1 MAFNPED
8 LKIELNNDIFL
19 KRDNYEHAGIVFC
32 PHKDDTGISVKPN
45 RKMLSESFPGV
56 GSFFGKDDTNSSLN
70 NLELFRNN
78 KQSIMVATKAFG
90 MGIDKPNVR
99 FTVNLNYSSSLESFV
114 QEAGRAGRDQK
125 IALATILFSY
135 YRLVRIKQEF
145 ISHENIVLILK
156 NKWFKHE
163 DLKKIL
169 NHYKITIDPQYLDY
183 YSPNLDMVRIY
194 CDEKEKNYVFQ
205 YNKCKSDCE
214 NYEGC
219 ELSKTEDK
227 YRGWHFESDLKRK
240 LDLDRKYLSQKNIQY
255 QNKDYETV
263 IYFHNNSFKGA
274 NEEKRFL
281 HDLLYVRQVSLFTGD
296 DVEIRK
302 DKLIARNGFLEALFE
317 VYEGSEVVIFIP
329 YTDADKE
336 KKIKDDNVDV
346 AKAIY
351 RMSCI
356 GLIVDFTQDYGNK
369 RYRVVAMKK
378 KDGGYFESLKNFLL
392 RYYTTDRADEEIQ
405 RAYIYPFKK
414 ESANPL
420 KNEIHR
426 CLAYLTEFIYDKI
439 SVKRKRAI
447 DDMRNFCLSGI
458 DESKDWKVIN
468 EELKDYIYYYF
479 NSKFARDD
487 YIADN
492 GESFSLTEDTER
504 GKSSSVE
511 ILLKYMRVIDDDIL
525 GPSTPIDNVKHL
537 QGAVRLIRRSL
548 TDKNPVLALLNAF
561 CLLFLKTKK
570 NPNLEKELEDSYLE
584 GMEEFELRSDDP
596 LEFWEMFENFNVKV
610 RKFSDKKQLEKL
622 KHQAMLEIHGKQ
634 LNQLTEKYLH

>member
-1 MAFNPED
+1 MKYNPMIPLNRIIKSFEERQVLNNGIKPED
-8 LKIELNNDIFL
+8 LKIDLNNDIFL

-45 RKMLSESFPGV
+45 RKMLSESFPDV
-56 GSFFGKDDTNSSLN
+56 GSFFGNDDTNSSLN

-125 IALATILFSY
+125 MALATILFSY
-135 YRLVRIKQEF
+135 YRLVRIKKEF

-163 DLKKIL
+163 DLNKIL
-169 NHYKITIDPQYLDY
+169 NHYKIKIDPQYLDY

-194 CDEKEKNYVFQ
+194 CDEKGKKIDVFQ
-205 YNKCKSDCE
+205 YSKCKSDCE

-317 VYEGSEVVIFIP
+317 VYEGSEVVI
-329 YTDADKE
+329 
-336 KKIKDDNVDV
+336 
-346 AKAIY
+346 
-351 RMSCI
+351 
-356 GLIVDFTQDYGNK
+356 
-369 RYRVVAMKK
+369 
-378 KDGGYFESLKNFLL
+378 
-392 RYYTTDRADEEIQ
+392 
-405 RAYIYPFKK
+405 
-414 ESANPL
+414 
-420 KNEIHR
+420 
-426 CLAYLTEFIYDKI
+426 
-439 SVKRKRAI
+439 
-447 DDMRNFCLSGI
+447 
-458 DESKDWKVIN
+458 
-468 EELKDYIYYYF
+468 
-479 NSKFARDD
+479 
-487 YIADN
+487 
-492 GESFSLTEDTER
+492 
-504 GKSSSVE
+504 
-511 ILLKYMRVIDDDIL
+511 
-525 GPSTPIDNVKHL
+525 
-537 QGAVRLIRRSL
+537 
-548 TDKNPVLALLNAF
+548 
-561 CLLFLKTKK
+561 
-570 NPNLEKELEDSYLE
+570 
-584 GMEEFELRSDDP
+584 
-596 LEFWEMFENFNVKV
+596 
-610 RKFSDKKQLEKL
+610 
-622 KHQAMLEIHGKQ
+622 
-634 LNQLTEKYLH
+634 